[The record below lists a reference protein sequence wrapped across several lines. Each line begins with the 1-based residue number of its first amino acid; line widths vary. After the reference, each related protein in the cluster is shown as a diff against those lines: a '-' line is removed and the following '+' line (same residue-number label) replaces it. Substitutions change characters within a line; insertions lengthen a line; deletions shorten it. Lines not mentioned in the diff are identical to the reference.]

1 MCHIACSV
9 TNNRRSDIARN
20 TAGHQRN
27 VIFLAYSARH
37 AETCAPWKCF
47 IDGRAGVGKL
57 AVRAQRDDSTVDLIM
72 SNVTPINSV
81 ISNGARDDKGRW
93 LRGPGR
99 PIGSKNKISSEL
111 AKQIRALGPRA
122 IAELAIAIDEK
133 QAWAIQLVIKM
144 VVPARLIELH
154 GSEPADIRDAFE
166 NAEIG
171 ADELR
176 TISAGLEKL
185 ASIETVEELRA
196 RLTELEAM
204 IAAQK

>member
-1 MCHIACSV
+1 MSNI
-9 TNNRRSDIARN
+9 T
-20 TAGHQRN
+20 
-27 VIFLAYSARH
+27 
-37 AETCAPWKCF
+37 P
-47 IDGRAGVGKL
+47 IDGH
-57 AVRAQRDDSTVDLIM
+57 
-72 SNVTPINSV
+72 
-81 ISNGARDDKGRW
+81 ISNGARDSQGRW

-122 IAELAIAIDEK
+122 VEALASAIDEK
-133 QAWAIQLVIKM
+133 QSWAVQLVIKM
-144 VVPARLIELH
+144 VVPGRLIEMH
-154 GSEPADIRDAFE
+154 GSEPADIRSAFE
-166 NAEIG
+166 TGEIS

-185 ASIETVEELRA
+185 ASVESIEELRE

>member
-1 MCHIACSV
+1 
-9 TNNRRSDIARN
+9 
-20 TAGHQRN
+20 
-27 VIFLAYSARH
+27 
-37 AETCAPWKCF
+37 
-47 IDGRAGVGKL
+47 
-57 AVRAQRDDSTVDLIM
+57 M